1 MGREASQTLVIYA
14 VPTICTGHKFVYT
27 RWSTA
32 QDFVGFGAT
41 VVTAGEFAARVKN
54 AQDVSA
60 TSSLLPFR
68 RRTSRPSER
77 LDYEKLRTSLKA

>member
-14 VPTICTGHKFVYT
+14 VPTICNGHKLAYT

-41 VVTAGEFAARVKN
+41 VVTAGEFATRVKN

-60 TSSLLPFR
+60 TSSWIPFR

-77 LDYEKLRTSLKA
+77 LNYEKLRTGLKA

>member
-14 VPTICTGHKFVYT
+14 VPTICTGHKFAYT

-60 TSSLLPFR
+60 TSSWLPLR